1 MTMLPRSSARAVQS
15 VLRKGRRRLLQPQ
28 QYHAIN
34 AIHQS
39 SNNAVAA
46 RAIMP
51 ASASVLTS
59 TSTSTTTTGRR
70 CNYYHDNN
78 SYCRSIRDNNNIV
91 SVGVNPVK
99 TNANTARFYSAT
111 SVLDQQQQQQQPY
124 FDDDNDDYNYNDNS
138 NDESTV
144 ITATSNDQE
153 EPNYSSLGSSSKLN
167 LFTAINSAMRTAM
180 QTDPTAIVFGE
191 DVAFGGVFRCSQNLS
206 EEFGEERVFNTPLSE
221 NGIAGMA
228 IGYASAG
235 GTAIAEIQFADYIFP
250 AFDQIVNEMAKFR
263 YRSGNQW
270 NCGGVTLRAPCGAVG
285 HGALYH
291 SQSPEAYLA
300 HTPGIVVV
308 MPRGPRCAKGLLL
321 SSIRSK
327 DPVVFLEPKILY
339 RSAVEDVP
347 DADYEIPL
355 GKAEIIR
362 PGSDVTIVGWGAQLR
377 TLRVA
382 CELAAKDGISCEL
395 IDLRTILPWD
405 IECIA
410 RSVKKTGKLVVS
422 HEAPIT
428 CGFGAEIV
436 ATIQEECFFHLEAP
450 IQRVCGYDTPF
461 GLVFE
466 KHYLPDEK
474 KNLDA
479 IRKVMEYSR

>member
-1 MTMLPRSSARAVQS
+1 MTASLQRNSYRQFPLHQDDIAAKKKFRRCRCHHPNPPPSPPPYNNSASASVEAVISFYSMTMLPRSSARAVQS

-221 NGIAGMA
+221 NGIAVRELSVFRRECPWLTRC
-228 IGYASAG
+228 IS
-235 GTAIAEIQFADYIFP
+235 IF
-250 AFDQIVNEMAKFR
+250 V
-263 YRSGNQW
+263 
-270 NCGGVTLRAPCGAVG
+270 
-285 HGALYH
+285 
-291 SQSPEAYLA
+291 
-300 HTPGIVVV
+300 
-308 MPRGPRCAKGLLL
+308 
-321 SSIRSK
+321 
-327 DPVVFLEPKILY
+327 
-339 RSAVEDVP
+339 
-347 DADYEIPL
+347 
-355 GKAEIIR
+355 
-362 PGSDVTIVGWGAQLR
+362 
-377 TLRVA
+377 
-382 CELAAKDGISCEL
+382 
-395 IDLRTILPWD
+395 
-405 IECIA
+405 
-410 RSVKKTGKLVVS
+410 
-422 HEAPIT
+422 
-428 CGFGAEIV
+428 
-436 ATIQEECFFHLEAP
+436 
-450 IQRVCGYDTPF
+450 
-461 GLVFE
+461 
-466 KHYLPDEK
+466 
-474 KNLDA
+474 
-479 IRKVMEYSR
+479 